1 VTLYLGNSTVWQAA
15 VSLGLTEVK
24 VPQLPPSADED
35 EVLGEGSDG
44 FMSVRV
50 QDPLTDGMMGSR
62 LTVSFLEISR

>member
-35 EVLGEGSDG
+35 EVLGEGRSAAE
-44 FMSVRV
+44 R
-50 QDPLTDGMMGSR
+50 R
-62 LTVSFLEISR
+62 RR